1 MLQTSDF
8 ITILQSK
15 PNPLYYLL
23 FAGYL
28 CLFAWLTT
36 KLGFF
41 KKSGLSNAQLVILFL
56 LKVMAGIFYGW
67 IGIYYGQFAYMYDTW
82 GYHELSIH
90 EYKLLLHHPSEY
102 FSNFFYS
109 GYEDKY
115 GGFFASENSW
125 WNDFKTNMFIKF
137 LSIINVF
144 SFGNYYVN
152 VVFYSFITFTGPVAI
167 YRVFSDVFP
176 GKKIQVLLATFLIPS
191 FAYWTSGIHK
201 DGLVFTALS
210 LIIYHTYFS
219 LKDDRFKL
227 SRIFPLVISFI
238 IILSFRNFLLVI
250 LVPALFAWILSYKM
264 KKRIWLIFTC
274 TYFVSGLLFFALRYI
289 SPGLD
294 FPQAVVDKQKAF
306 KTLQGN
312 SGFDFPE
319 LKPTIGSFLINT
331 PKAISSTTLRP
342 HPGDVKHILSM
353 AAASETAF
361 LLLLVLLFLF
371 WRSNGITSASF
382 IWFCIFF
389 SFSFLLTIGFTV
401 NFLGAIVRYRSIIL
415 PFLLVPV
422 VSLIDWERIYS
433 VIFNNIKNN
442 SNVSSAP

>member
-1 MLQTSDF
+1 
-8 ITILQSK
+8 
-15 PNPLYYLL
+15 LYYLL
-23 FAGYL
+23 FAGWL
-28 CLFAWLTT
+28 CLFAWLLTR
-36 KLGFF
+36 LGFF

-82 GYHELSIH
+82 WYHYLSVE
-90 EYKLLLHHPSEY
+90 EYKLLFQSPSEY
-102 FSNFFYS
+102 FSNLFQS
-109 GYEDKY
+109 GYHEKY
-115 GGFFASENSW
+115 AGFLASENSW
-125 WNDFKTNMFIKF
+125 WNDLKSNMFIKF
-137 LSIINVF
+137 LSAVNIF

-152 VVFYSFITFTGPVAI
+152 VIFYSFITFTGPVAM

-176 GKKIQVLLATFLIPS
+176 GKKIHVLLATFLIPS

-201 DGLVFTALS
+201 DGLVFMAIS
-210 LIIYHTYFS
+210 LIVYHVYFA
-219 LKDDRFKL
+219 LKEKRFKL
-227 SRIFPLVISFI
+227 SSIFPLLISLI
-238 IILSFRNFLLVI
+238 IIISFRNFLLVI
-250 LVPALFAWILSYKM
+250 MIPALFAWILSNRFP
-264 KKRIWLIFTC
+264 KRNALIFIS
-274 TYFVSGLLFFALRYI
+274 TYLISGVLFFSLRYL
-289 SPGLD
+289 SAGLD

-319 LKPTIGSFLINT
+319 LKPTVGSFLMNA
-331 PKAISSTTLRP
+331 PHALSSTTLRP

-361 LLLLVLLFLF
+361 RLFLFLLFLI
-371 WRSNGITSASF
+371 WRTNGIKSISF

-389 SFSFLLTIGFTV
+389 SFSFLLLIGFSV

-422 VSLIDWERIYS
+422 ISLIDWARIYS
-433 VIFNNIKNN
+433 ILFNNIKNN
-442 SNVSSAP
+442 SNISETQSKGK

>member
-1 MLQTSDF
+1 M
-8 ITILQSK
+8 
-15 PNPLYYLL
+15 YYLL

-28 CLFAWLTT
+28 CLFAWLLTR
-36 KLGFF
+36 LGFF
-41 KKSGLSNAQLVILFL
+41 KKSGLSNAQLAILFL

-82 GYHELSIH
+82 GYHYLSVE
-90 EYKLLLHHPSEY
+90 EYNLLFKNPSEY
-102 FSNFFYS
+102 FSNLFKS
-109 GYEDKY
+109 GYQDKY
-115 GGFFASENSW
+115 GGFFASEYSW
-125 WNDFKTNMFIKF
+125 WNDLKTNMFIKF
-137 LSIINVF
+137 LSLINVF
-144 SFGNYYVN
+144 TFGNYYVN
-152 VVFYSFITFTGPVAI
+152 VIFYSFITFTGPVAI

-176 GKKIQVLLATFLIPS
+176 GKKIHVLLATFLIPS
-191 FAYWTSGIHK
+191 FAYWTSGVHK
-201 DGLVFTALS
+201 DGLVFMALS
-210 LIIYHTYFS
+210 LIIYHVYFG
-219 LKDDRFKL
+219 LKEERFKL
-227 SRIFPLVISFI
+227 SRFFPLLISFI

-250 LVPALFAWILSYKM
+250 LIPSLFAWILSYKL
-264 KKRIWLIFTC
+264 KNKTALVFVT
-274 TYFVSGLLFFALRYI
+274 TYLVAGLLFFTLRYVF
-289 SPGLD
+289 PGLD

-319 LKPTIGSFLINT
+319 LKPTIGSFLLNA

-361 LLLLVLLFLF
+361 LVFLF
-371 WRSNGITSASF
+371 FLFIFWRTNGIRSVTF

-389 SFSFLLTIGFTV
+389 SFSFLLLIGFTV

-422 VSLIDWERIYS
+422 ISLIDWERIYA
-433 VIFNNIKNN
+433 ILFNNIKNN
-442 SNVSSAP
+442 SNVSNGP